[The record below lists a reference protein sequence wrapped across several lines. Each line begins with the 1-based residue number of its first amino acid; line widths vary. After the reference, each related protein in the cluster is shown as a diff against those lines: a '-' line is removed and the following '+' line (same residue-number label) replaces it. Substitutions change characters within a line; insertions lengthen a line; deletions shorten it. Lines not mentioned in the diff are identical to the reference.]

1 MGKVSSHNI
10 MLFYCILSAFLFATF
25 PLPSLSYAQEPVVIP
40 LADRLPDGRFIG
52 YWLQVRAGGGEP
64 SLVLL
69 DTGSK
74 GLMLRADRIGK
85 QGVHRT
91 GRKYRQIFQDG
102 TVFEG
107 EIVKLSVQIGPVVTR
122 EPVFTLSVNKIECS
136 KQKPDCPAKTFTNKS
151 VAGIMGVGLGDVN
164 SLESPLEY
172 LPQGHANGFII
183 KGGSTS
189 RPASLTLGLTTA
201 NREGFTTYRMPKRS
215 LTLSWREAFMK
226 YNAIPACFS
235 FDGPEIDKV
244 CGRVLF
250 DTGSSMHLLHLK
262 KNKSGERGNSA
273 DMLRTGQT
281 VTVTPEGMAGIVLAN
296 DGVPWAGLFKIGQH
310 TDGVSILGGG
320 AFKHIELLYDISGN
334 AICLKQTR

>member
-1 MGKVSSHNI
+1 
-10 MLFYCILSAFLFATF
+10 MLLHCILFAFLFATF
-25 PLPSLSYAQEPVVIP
+25 HLPPLSYAQEPVVIP

-74 GLMLRADRIGK
+74 GLMLRADRLGK
-85 QGVHRT
+85 QGVQHT

-107 EIVKLSVQIGPVVTR
+107 ELVKLSVQIGPVVTR
-122 EPVFTLSVNKIECS
+122 EPVFALSTNKIECS
-136 KQKPDCPAKTFTNKS
+136 KQKPDCPAKTFASNS

-164 SLESPLEY
+164 SLENPLEF

-183 KGGSTS
+183 RGGSAS
-189 RPASLTLGLTTA
+189 RPASLTLGLTPA

-215 LTLSWREAFMK
+215 LTLSWRAAFMK
-226 YNAIPACFS
+226 YNAIPVCFS
-235 FDGPEIDKV
+235 FDGAGIDRE

-250 DTGSSMHLLHLK
+250 DTGSSMHQLNIK
-262 KNKSGERGNSA
+262 KNEKGDGGHSA
-273 DMLRTGQT
+273 NMLRPGQT
-281 VTVTPEGMAGIVLAN
+281 VTVTPEGMGGITLTS
-296 DGVPWAGLFKIGQH
+296 DGVPWAGLFKVGQH
-310 TDGVSILGGG
+310 PDGVSILGGG
-320 AFKHIELLYDISGN
+320 AFKKIELLYDISGN
-334 AICLKQTR
+334 AIGLKQTR